1 MSLLPKRRSIRHS
14 GGADPVRA
22 VAPAALI
29 GLLFFFSISGKSF
42 ALDDFIMGISTKHV
56 SVAYL
61 FMGKERGFFSE
72 EGIELKLV
80 VMPAY
85 LAPTALIA
93 KQIDGM
99 EFGSTGITLR
109 ANGGPVVKIFSQSQ
123 KPGWF
128 LITNPAVTELSQL
141 AGKAITVG
149 TLGSGSHL
157 ATLEILRKA
166 GVNPESVVFMGGR
179 GGSDVR
185 IQMLASGTVQA
196 ANLVPPYNFMAEKM
210 GLRQMLFYGDHFDLA
225 QFGLVVHESALET
238 RKPYLKRVL
247 RAYLKSHRYALEH
260 KEDTTRWVINNL
272 KIERTD
278 AAKTVEILTKTST
291 ALGIA
296 TDTAIQNA
304 LDPAAKGVVAKKAN
318 LVDYTLLREVHQ
330 ELGIR

>member
-1 MSLLPKRRSIRHS
+1 MAR
-14 GGADPVRA
+14 
-22 VAPAALI
+22 AALI

-42 ALDDFIMGISTKHV
+42 ALDDFIMGISTKHI

-85 LAPTALIA
+85 LAPTALIG

-128 LITNPAVTELSQL
+128 LMSNPAITELSQL
-141 AGKAITVG
+141 SGKAITVG

-157 ATLEILRKA
+157 ATVEILRKA
-166 GVNPESVVFMGGR
+166 GVNPDTVVFMGGR

-238 RKPYLKRVL
+238 RRPFLKRVL
-247 RAYLKSHRYALEH
+247 RAFLKSHRYALER
-260 KEDTTRWVINNL
+260 KEETMRWVVDNL
-272 KIERTD
+272 KIEKND
-278 AAKTVEILTKTST
+278 AAKTVDVLLKSAAPT
-291 ALGIA
+291 GVA
-296 TDTAIQNA
+296 TDGAVQNA
-304 LDPAAKGVVAKKAN
+304 LDPAAKGVATKKAN

>member
-1 MSLLPKRRSIRHS
+1 MARVSLLIFVLILS
-14 GGADPVRA
+14 
-22 VAPAALI
+22 AA
-29 GLLFFFSISGKSF
+29 GKVF
-42 ALDDFIMGISTKHV
+42 ALEDFLMGVSTKHV

-61 FMGKERGFFSE
+61 FMGKERGFFTE

-80 VMPAY
+80 VMPASI
-85 LAPTALIA
+85 APTALVA

-99 EFGSTGITLR
+99 EFGSVGITMR
-109 ANGGPVVKIFSQSQ
+109 ANGGPVVNIFSQSQ

-128 LITNPAVTELSQL
+128 LMSNAAISELSQL
-141 AGKAITVG
+141 PGKAITVG

-157 ATLEILRKA
+157 ATVEILKKA
-166 GVNPESVVFMGGR
+166 GVNPDTVVFMGGR

-225 QFGLVVHESALET
+225 QFGLVVQESALET
-238 RKPYLKRVL
+238 RRPFFKKAL
-247 RAYLKSHRYALEH
+247 RAFLKSHRYTLEH
-260 KEDTTRWVINNL
+260 KEETVQWVLKNL
-272 KIERTD
+272 KVEKGD
-278 AAKTVEILTKTST
+278 AAKTYDVLLKSAAPT
-291 ALGIA
+291 GIA
-296 TDTAIQNA
+296 TDGAVQNA
-304 LDPAAKGVVAKKAN
+304 LDPAAKGLAAKRN